1 MNYKKNFLVTGCASG
16 IGAALAHELLSRGAR
31 VCAADIN
38 IAAMA
43 PLKTVAGTA
52 DQLWLAQLDV
62 RDAAAW
68 EALVTEFST
77 RWGQLDVIVNV
88 AGVLRP
94 GYCYEGEAHDVDF
107 HLDVNAK
114 GVIHGTRAAARHML
128 RQRSGHIINI
138 ASLAGLAPVPGLS
151 LYSASK
157 FAVRGYTL
165 AVAHELRDKG
175 IKVTVI
181 CPDAVQT
188 PMLDLQADYE
198 QAALTFSGSRSLSTQ
213 EVVNAIVERA
223 LVKAPI
229 EITLPASRGFVS
241 KLACVFPAASALLI
255 NSLKKRGR
263 QHQLASRP
271 GHHPD

>member
-1 MNYKKNFLVTGCASG
+1 MKNYLVTGCASG
-16 IGAALAHELLSRGAR
+16 IGAQLAKELLSRGER

-38 IAAMA
+38 LA
-43 PLKTVAGTA
+43 PMEALQSFAKSP
-52 DQLWLAQLDV
+52 DQLWLTTLDV
-62 RDAAAW
+62 RDANTW
-68 EALVTEFST
+68 DALVQKFVG
-77 RWGQLDVIVNV
+77 RWGRLDVIINV

-94 GYCYEGEAHDVDF
+94 GYCYEGKARDVDF
-107 HLDVNAK
+107 HFDINAK
-114 GVIHGTRAAARHML
+114 GVIHGTRAASRQML
-128 RQRSGHIINI
+128 KQGEGHIINI

-188 PMLDLQADYE
+188 PMLDLQVDYE
-198 QAALTFSGSRSLSTQ
+198 QAALTFSGSRALTTQ
-213 EVVNAIVERA
+213 DVVSAILNRA

-229 EITLPASRGFVS
+229 EITLPGSRGAVS
-241 KLACVFPAASALLI
+241 KFASIFPGLSALVL
-255 NSLKKRGR
+255 NVLKRRGLKRQGQSKANR
-263 QHQLASRP
+263 
-271 GHHPD
+271 

>member
-16 IGAALAHELLSRGAR
+16 IGAQLARELLSRGAR

-38 IAAMA
+38 VAAMA
-43 PLKTVAGTA
+43 PLQTVSTQA

-68 EALVTEFST
+68 DALVTEFST

-188 PMLDLQADYE
+188 PMLDLQVDYE
-198 QAALTFSGSRSLSTQ
+198 QAALTFSGGRSLSTQ
-213 EVVNAIVERA
+213 EVVDAIVERA
-223 LVKAPI
+223 LVKAPV
-229 EITLPASRGFVS
+229 EITLPASRGLVS
-241 KLACVFPAASALLI
+241 KLACIFPGASTLLL

-263 QHQLASRP
+263 QHQLASRQS
-271 GHHPD
+271 HHPD